1 MVRALGRRPR
11 RATAPRRPPDGAGP
25 HPHEDRRPNWAKR
38 HRDSDRILPKT
49 AKATAKLNERTLLDR
64 CCESPRRGVS
74 KTRLTTRRP
83 AQPAIFS
90 AIGSKSLPKQDFS
103 SAAFRL
109 RPTNPWRLGDPSV
122 YLPSWK
128 SEDSQRSSGKRRRKR
143 RAGAAHRIRGA
154 RSSGVDFPIFVGRN
168 PLKSLDSQK

>member
-1 MVRALGRRPR
+1 MVRALGRRPT

-25 HPHEDRRPNWAKR
+25 HRAKIAGQTGRSATAIPTASCRRPPRRRPSSTSGRFWTNV
-38 HRDSDRILPKT
+38 
-49 AKATAKLNERTLLDR
+49 AKARAEA
-64 CCESPRRGVS
+64 SPRHG
-74 KTRLTTRRP
+74 LTTRRP

-90 AIGSKSLPKQDFS
+90 VIGSKPLPRLYFS

-128 SEDSQRSSGKRRRKR
+128 SEDSQPSSGKRRRKR
-143 RAGAAHRIRGA
+143 RAGAARTESEGRDRAG
-154 RSSGVDFPIFVGRN
+154 RIFV
-168 PLKSLDSQK
+168 LLSAVTH